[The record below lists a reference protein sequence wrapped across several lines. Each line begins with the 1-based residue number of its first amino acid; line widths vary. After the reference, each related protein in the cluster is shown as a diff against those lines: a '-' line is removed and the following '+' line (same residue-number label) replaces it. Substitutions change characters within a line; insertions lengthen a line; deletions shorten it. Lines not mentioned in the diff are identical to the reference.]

1 MWRCAVAEVV
11 SEQRRILDLLAAGQL
26 KAGEA
31 AELLEALKAGPPVP
45 PGASS
50 APAAPRG
57 IARVLRISIYSAD
70 STDESTL
77 NLNIPL
83 GLAKF
88 AERFIPKE
96 ARAHLDKQG
105 IDLDELLDSL
115 DGDFPSGPLV
125 NIEASD
131 STDEVTIT
139 IEVV

>member
-1 MWRCAVAEVV
+1 MAEVA
-11 SEQRRILDLLAAGQL
+11 SEQRRILDLLAAGQVSVD
-26 KAGEA
+26 EA
-31 AELLEALKAGPPVP
+31 AELLEALKASGPPTP
-45 PGASS
+45 PGAPPP
-50 APAAPRG
+50 PAAPRG

-70 STDESTL
+70 SSDESTL
-77 NLNIPL
+77 NLNVPL

-96 ARAHLDKQG
+96 ARAHLVNQG
-105 IDLDELLDSL
+105 INLDELLGSL

>member
-1 MWRCAVAEVV
+1 MVAEVV

-26 KAGEA
+26 SVDEA
-31 AELLEALKAGPPVP
+31 AELLEALG
-45 PGASS
+45 SLS
-50 APAAPRG
+50 APPPPPAPPAPKG
-57 IARVLRISIYSAD
+57 IARVLRISIHSED

-77 NLNIPL
+77 NLNVPL

-96 ARAHLDKQG
+96 ARAHLDRQG
-105 IDLDELLDSL
+105 IDLDELLGSL
-115 DGDFPSGPLV
+115 DGNFPSGPLV
-125 NIEASD
+125 DIQASD